1 MSLLSSHPKLASIL
15 KPLSQLEPSD
25 NRDKDA
31 TRKRERR
38 RESAKIIIPECVD
51 PKRRELCLQ
60 DPERF
65 LRTYHKKKFRQP
77 FGRVHRKI
85 IQTIHDRAL
94 TGGKKAIAAPRSR
107 GKSTIV
113 KGMNVFL
120 TAAELVRFIVPICAT
135 TKLASRIYKDYR
147 DEWAN
152 NQLLYEDYPEI
163 CAPVRELEGA
173 PQRASRQHVD
183 GHLTLIN
190 WSATDFLRLPR
201 VPGNANEYLQSLGRE
216 WSPYGGVKMTFAG
229 LDAAI
234 RGLNIDDDRPDCIII
249 DDPETRE
256 SAKSI
261 DQIEDRKGIVETDIE
276 GLEGQDKP
284 LAIILITTTQN
295 TFCYSAQVTNPEIMP
310 AWEGERWGWIEQWPT
325 RMDLWEEYIVKRKA
339 AQSAGDRHGLAA
351 VKFYLANKDAMDHG
365 VLMLAD
371 NYKEIRMK
379 DGTKVVHSAIQ
390 EAFNKIAD
398 TSISAFKS
406 EYQNDPEEA
415 GEEFKVKVAPHTVIG
430 CQQDFDRYT
439 VSSDASVTVA
449 GVDVRKQELHYARI
463 ASGDSIRNQICDY
476 DVRSHGTT
484 ETTVEE
490 AEHLILEGLHRI
502 DDLWNEKPL
511 IDSNGT
517 SRGLDLVLIDKGWVG
532 SWREDGQ
539 KKTWAS
545 QPVELFCMSKGL
557 RRYLPAKG
565 QPNYRSP
572 APGDN
577 VIVGDNWHMNRGVGA
592 ERSCTE
598 VIWNAEHYHALTEEL
613 FSTTDELQKF
623 QLFVATD
630 GVHKGHERLSQHI
643 REGSDD
649 LLELRRRGTSTRKT
663 RFRRDHWWDAI
674 AMALV
679 AKSIEQWFRSNLAR
693 KKSNQTAK
701 PLRLAETEELG
712 AR

>member
-1 MSLLSSHPKLASIL
+1 MIQL
-15 KPLSQLEPSD
+15 KSMKKTDKKQADAVGVPVDERDSD
-25 NRDKDA
+25 A
-31 TRKRERR
+31 LRKKNKR
-38 RESAKIIIPECVD
+38 RESCRIIIPQCVD

-77 FGRVHRKI
+77 FGRVHQRI

-94 TGGKKAIAAPRSR
+94 TGGKKSIAAPRSR

-113 KGMNVFL
+113 KGMNIFL

-147 DEWAN
+147 DEWGN
-152 NQLLYEDYPEI
+152 NQFLYEDFPEI

-173 PQRASRQHVD
+173 PQRASRQHVN
-183 GHLTLIN
+183 GHLTMIN

-201 VPGNANEYLQSLGRE
+201 VPGNANEYLQSLGVD

-261 DQIEDRKGIVETDIE
+261 DQIEDRKGIIETDIE

-284 LAIILITTTQN
+284 LALILITTIQN
-295 TFCYSAQVTNPEIMP
+295 TYSYSAQVTDPEKMP
-310 AWEGERWGWIEQWPT
+310 AWEGERWGWIETWPT
-325 RMDLWEEYIVKRKA
+325 RTDLWDEYIIRRKA
-339 AQSAGDRHGLAA
+339 AQSAGDRHGMAA
-351 VKFYLANKDAMDHG
+351 VEFYLENKEAMNHG
-365 VLMLAD
+365 VSMLAD
-371 NYKEIRMK
+371 NYKEIRLK

-390 EAFNKIAD
+390 EAYNKISD
-398 TSISAFKS
+398 TSMAAFKA
-406 EYQNDPEEA
+406 EYQNDPDEL
-415 GEEFKVKVAPHTVIG
+415 GEEFKVKIEPHTVIG
-430 CQQDFDRYT
+430 CQSDFDRFSVT
-439 VSSDASVTVA
+439 PDVSITVA
-449 GVDVRKQELHYARI
+449 GVDVRKTELHYARLC
-463 ASGDSIRNQICDY
+463 SGDSIQNQISDY
-476 DVRSHGTT
+476 DVVSHGTS

-490 AEHLILEGLHRI
+490 AERLILNGLNQLN
-502 DDLWNEKPL
+502 DFWNENEL

-517 SRGLDLVLIDKGWVG
+517 ARNLDLVLIDKGWLG

-539 KKTWAS
+539 LKSWAS
-545 QPVELFCMSKGL
+545 QPVEAFCMEKGL

-565 QPNYRSP
+565 QPNYKSP
-572 APGDN
+572 APSDK
-577 VIVGDNWHMNRGVGA
+577 VIIGDNWHMNRGVGA

-613 FSTTDELQKF
+613 FACTDEAKRF
-623 QLFVATD
+623 HLFFATD

-643 REGSDD
+643 REGAAD
-649 LLELRRRGTSTRKT
+649 LLDLRKTGSATRKQ
-663 RFRRDHWWDAI
+663 RYRRDHWWDAI

-679 AKSIEQWFRSNLAR
+679 ARSIEQWFRLNLV
-693 KKSNQTAK
+693 KKKPIQTAK
-701 PLRLAETEELG
+701 PLRLAESEELG